1 MLELS
6 RMRKF
11 GAHRVSRRKLLG
23 GAAAAGAVPVLH
35 ELIPHQ
41 GLHGGTSP
49 AAAAVAHHQA
59 GHSGS
64 GHRGAVGRVAA
75 SANGFD
81 PTAILRDFDEGTV
94 TNGVREWEIV
104 AEDREIE
111 VAPGVRYAAWTYN
124 CRVPGPTLRARE

>member
-1 MLELS
+1 M
-6 RMRKF
+6 
-11 GAHRVSRRKLLG
+11 
-23 GAAAAGAVPVLH
+23 
-35 ELIPHQ
+35 
-41 GLHGGTSP
+41 
-49 AAAAVAHHQA
+49 
-59 GHSGS
+59 GS

-124 CRVPGPTLRARE
+124 GRVRDPRCGSGGRAASRAVHQRVEPPAHDALPRHPPAT